1 MPPPLLKPSPL
12 SERALERELE
22 LELELELESKLLE
35 LLDAQLNRPPEE
47 ALLLLLLLLLPLRVV
62 LKKDAETAVA
72 VALR

>member
-12 SERALERELE
+12 SERALEWELE
-22 LELELELESKLLE
+22 LEPELELESKLLE

-47 ALLLLLLLLLPLRVV
+47 ALLLLPLRVV

>member
-1 MPPPLLKPSPL
+1 MPPPLLKPPPL
-12 SERALERELE
+12 SERALERE

-47 ALLLLLLLLLPLRVV
+47 ALLLLPLRVI